1 MPTNLVILFNM
12 SKENDENLTELGLQ
26 AYYKG
31 LEKKE
36 KSEFI
41 RYLMVEFSYSYASIQ
56 QKMTGKAGFNKR
68 DLILIGEVVRNEL
81 WRS

>member
-1 MPTNLVILFNM
+1 MD
-12 SKENDENLTELGLQ
+12 KEIYENLTDVGLQ
-26 AYYKG
+26 SYYKKLG
-31 LEKKE
+31 KKE

-41 RYLMVEFSYSYASIQ
+41 KYLMVQFSYSYASIQ

-68 DLILIGEVVRNEL
+68 DLILIGDVVKNEL

>member
-1 MPTNLVILFNM
+1 MD
-12 SKENDENLTELGLQ
+12 KENNENLTEVGLQ
-26 AYYKG
+26 AYYKELG
-31 LEKKE
+31 KKE

-41 RYLMVEFSYSYASIQ
+41 KYLMVEFSYSYASIQ

-68 DLILIGEVVRNEL
+68 DLILIGEVVKNEL

>member
-1 MPTNLVILFNM
+1 MN
-12 SKENDENLTELGLQ
+12 KEIDENLTEIGLQ
-26 AYYKG
+26 AYYKKLG
-31 LEKKE
+31 KKE

-41 RYLMVEFSYSYASIQ
+41 KYLMVEFSYSYASIQ

-68 DLILIGEVVRNEL
+68 DLILIGEVVKDEL